1 MTPSVFASGK
11 SSSLKEGA
19 FLGSE
24 NMVEIENNENV
35 MTAKLMGDID
45 HHRCAHIRKKIDARA
60 DSERPKLLVLDFS
73 RVQFMDSSGVGLVM
87 GRYRQMS
94 LIGGRLKVV
103 NVPANIDRVFRLSGL
118 ERLGVME

>member
-1 MTPSVFASGK
+1 
-11 SSSLKEGA
+11 
-19 FLGSE
+19 
-24 NMVEIENNENV
+24 MVEIENNDNI
-35 MTAKLMGDID
+35 MTARLSGDID
-45 HHRCAHIRKKIDARA
+45 HHRCADIRKKLDARA

-103 NVPANIDRVFRLSGL
+103 NVPASIDRVFRLSGL

>member
-1 MTPSVFASGK
+1 
-11 SSSLKEGA
+11 
-19 FLGSE
+19 
-24 NMVEIENNENV
+24 MVEIENSENI
-35 MTAKLMGDID
+35 MTVKLMGDID
-45 HHRCAHIRKKIDARA
+45 HHRCSAIRKKIDARL

-94 LIGGRLKVV
+94 LLGGRLKVL
-103 NVPANIDRVFRLSGL
+103 NVPENFVKVFRLSGL